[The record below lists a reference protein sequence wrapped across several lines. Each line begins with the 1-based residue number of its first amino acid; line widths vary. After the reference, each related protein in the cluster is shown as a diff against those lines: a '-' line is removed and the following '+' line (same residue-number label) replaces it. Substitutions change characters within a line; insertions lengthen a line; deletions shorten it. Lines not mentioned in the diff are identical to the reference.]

1 MKLPFNLSEDKEFDA
16 VGFGLNAVDHL
27 IVMPH
32 YPEFDTKTRLKEHIQ
47 AAGGQTASC
56 MVGLRRLGMKTA
68 YAGRFGSDPEGA
80 FGLQTLKD
88 EGVDVSFTET
98 VGGART
104 QIAFIVID
112 EQTGER
118 TIFWDRDDRLA
129 YTPEEVPFGL
139 AQTGKVL
146 HMDAHD
152 PLACLRLAQVARESG
167 TITSL
172 DVDNLYEG
180 CEELLPFI
188 DVLISS
194 ANFPRRLTGIR
205 DEHSALIE
213 IKERFGCAIAGMTF
227 GTRGSMLYVDGQFIT
242 ATAYEAPGGPHDT
255 TGAGDAYHAGFIYG
269 MLHGE
274 DVETCMKLG
283 SAVAALKCRR
293 LGARTALPSAEEL
306 ELYLSL
312 GMKLIEV

>member
-1 MKLPFNLSEDKEFDA
+1 MKLPLTLSENKEFDA

-27 IVMPH
+27 IVMPQ
-32 YPEFDTKTRLKEHIQ
+32 YPEFDTKTQLKEHIQ
-47 AAGGQTASC
+47 SAGGQTASC
-56 MVGLRRLGMKTA
+56 MVGLQRLGMKTA
-68 YAGRFGSDPEGA
+68 YAGRFGSDAEGS

-88 EGVDVSFTET
+88 EGVDVSFVET
-98 VGGART
+98 IEGSRT

-139 AQTGKVL
+139 AQSGKVL

-152 PLACLRLAQVARESG
+152 PLACRRMAQIARATG

-194 ANFPRRLTGIR
+194 ENFPRRLTGIR

-213 IKERFGCAIAGMTF
+213 IKMRFGCAIVGMTF
-227 GTRGSMLYVDGQFIT
+227 GTRGSMLYVDGQFIIGH
-242 ATAYEAPGGPHDT
+242 AYETPGGPRDT

-269 MLHGE
+269 MLHGR
-274 DVETCMKLG
+274 DVKECMKLG

-306 ELYLSL
+306 EWYLSL
-312 GMKLIEV
+312 GMKPIEF